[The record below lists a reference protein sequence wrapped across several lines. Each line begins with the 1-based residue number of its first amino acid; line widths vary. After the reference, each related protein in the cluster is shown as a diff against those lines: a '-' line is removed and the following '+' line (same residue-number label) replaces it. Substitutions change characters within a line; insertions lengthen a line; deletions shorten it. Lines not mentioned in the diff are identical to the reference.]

1 MSKSFFGSWK
11 FLGKNILLVQKNL
24 GSKKCWVKSFFG
36 GSKFIFGV
44 IRVNMEGGI
53 DWAWACLIIMHLHN
67 VWRQFSIIFENM
79 LTRFFGDFFFASCSN
94 VCYVM
99 YEYKD
104 LLTQHFKHVWRR
116 IHTML
121 ADMLTQNWWH
131 LLQICEVI
139 FITICSKWCKLLKAR
154 QTNILKMFG

>member
-1 MSKSFFGSWK
+1 MFTPCWKTCFHIVWNMFTQYSKTYLHRVERNSYSM
-11 FLGKNILLVQKNL
+11 LEDLIL
-24 GSKKCWVKSFFG
+24 S
-36 GSKFIFGV
+36 
-44 IRVNMEGGI
+44 
-53 DWAWACLIIMHLHN
+53 CLKMHLHN

-79 LTRFFGDFFFASCSN
+79 LTQYLETFFASCSN

-99 YEYKD
+99 YED

-139 FITICSKWCKLLKAR
+139 FITICSKWCQLLKAR

>member
-1 MSKSFFGSWK
+1 MFEDNFQSYLKT
-11 FLGKNILLVQKNL
+11 
-24 GSKKCWVKSFFG
+24 C
-36 GSKFIFGV
+36 
-44 IRVNMEGGI
+44 
-53 DWAWACLIIMHLHN
+53 LHN
-67 VWRQFSIIFENM
+67 IWR
-79 LTRFFGDFFFASCSN
+79 LFFASCSN

-99 YEYKD
+99 YED

-139 FITICSKWCKLLKAR
+139 FITICSKWCQLLKAR
-154 QTNILKMFG
+154 QTYPKDVWIVFQAIWSVKMPQSGVGSIQGKNTGNMPSAVCASSMNKSLSPLQYKCKVLH